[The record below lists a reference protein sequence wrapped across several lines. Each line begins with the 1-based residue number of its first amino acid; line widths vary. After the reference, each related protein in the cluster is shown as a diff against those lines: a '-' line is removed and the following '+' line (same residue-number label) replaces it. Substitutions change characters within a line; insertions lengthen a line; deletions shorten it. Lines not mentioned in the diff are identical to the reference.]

1 MPFHLNSLYKFRM
14 LEDPVIGLQETHVLA
29 SLSSSDIVE
38 RMNRILMGSHEA
50 LLSSD
55 SLWRLCCR
63 A

>member
-38 RMNRILMGSHEA
+38 RMNWILMGSHEA
-50 LLSSD
+50 
-55 SLWRLCCR
+55 
-63 A
+63 